1 MHHSRF
7 EKAGLIGAALFLC
20 TLLLPLDISAQSE
33 DSVAVDDE
41 PRSKHSVSIKIDE
54 HGIRIEGAK
63 EPPADSIGRASRPV
77 EEGTTGVRRYREL
90 GTDIVRFG
98 EDIYVE
104 YDDLVRGDIVVFGG
118 DVSVKG
124 KVIGNIVVMAGDAEI
139 RSGAEVDGD
148 VVVLG
153 GMLIEEPG
161 VIVHGERV
169 EFNDISIGFPHL
181 FAGRRPLV
189 SFFCVP
195 ITFFICVI
203 LSFLV
208 ILFLRDRILR
218 SQEHAAAGV
227 LKCFGTGFL
236 VLFVGSIVVPI
247 VCCILIITIIGSPL
261 AGMLIVSCVAV
272 WIMSRT
278 VAAYAVG
285 VKVSQKINLQTQN
298 PFAIV
303 LVGTSILFI
312 PALLGVGISL
322 WPLGSAPG
330 FLFIMAGLLIG
341 LFADLVGLG
350 AIFVSRFGS
359 RGFATLPAP
368 TASGTAT
375 PTSPKPGA

>member
-7 EKAGLIGAALFLC
+7 EKAGLICAALLLGAFFLHSS
-20 TLLLPLDISAQSE
+20 TSAQSE
-33 DSVAVDDE
+33 DSVAVDDK
-41 PRSKHSVSIKIDE
+41 PSARHSLSIKIDE
-54 HGIRIEGAK
+54 HGIRIEDTRESSTDSVGA
-63 EPPADSIGRASRPV
+63 GRRRV
-77 EEGTTGVRRYREL
+77 EAGTTGVRRYREL

-104 YDDLVRGDIVVFGG
+104 YGDLVRGDIVVFGG
-118 DVSVKG
+118 DVTVKG

-139 RSGAEVDGD
+139 LSGAEVDGD

-153 GMLIEEPG
+153 GTLIEEPD
-161 VIVHGERV
+161 VIIHGERV
-169 EFNDISIGFPHL
+169 EFDDISISFPHF
-181 FAGRRPLV
+181 FAGRQPFV

-195 ITFFICVI
+195 IAFFICVI
-203 LSFLV
+203 LSFLIV
-208 ILFLRDRILR
+208 LFLRDRVLR

-227 LKCFGTGFL
+227 LRCFGTGFL

-247 VCCILIITIIGSPL
+247 ICCILIITIIGSPL
-261 AGMLIVSCVAV
+261 AGMLVVSCIAV

-278 VAAYAVG
+278 VAAYTIG
-285 VKVSQKINLQTQN
+285 VKVNKKINLQTQN

-312 PALLGVGISL
+312 PALVGVGISL

-330 FLFIMAGLLIG
+330 FLFIVLGLLIG

-359 RGFATLPAP
+359 KGCATLPAP
-368 TASGTAT
+368 AASDN
-375 PTSPKPGA
+375 PPLPEPGA